1 MVETHKLA
9 KERGWVVGIDYPEW
23 ANNSAYLTTINGGYL
38 QEGETPKNAYDR
50 LAKRA
55 SELIKLPEYE
65 EKFLEIFWN
74 GWLIP
79 STPVMANFGYEYN
92 LPISCFGSVVG
103 DSMYEIGRK
112 NLEMLILS
120 KHGGGTSYSFDNIRD
135 IGSPIK
141 GGKLGKSDGILPFLK
156 MFDSSIIASRQN
168 TTRRGAVST
177 WVSTKSKQFKE
188 FLKIR
193 QPKGDVNTQC
203 LNLHQGAIIDDE
215 FMKKLIA
222 RDAKTVDIWKD
233 VLKARLETGEPYLF
247 FKDNANKNLS
257 DNWKINNLS
266 VKHSNLC

>member
-1 MVETHKLA
+1 MTETHKLA
-9 KERGWVVGIDYPEW
+9 KELHWKVGIDFPEW
-23 ANNSAYLTTINGGYL
+23 GNNSAYLTTILGGYL
-38 QEGETPKNAYDR
+38 QEGETPKIAYNR

-55 SELIKLPEYE
+55 SELLKKPELE
-65 EKFLEIFWN
+65 PKFLEIFWN

-79 STPVMANFGYEYN
+79 STPVMANFGFLYN
-92 LPISCFGSVVG
+92 LPISCFGSVIG

-120 KHGGGTSYSFDNIRD
+120 KNGGGTSYSFDKIRD

-141 GGKLGKSDGILPFLK
+141 GGMLGTSNGILPFLK
-156 MFDSSIIASRQN
+156 MFDSSIIASLQCK
-168 TTRRGAVST
+168 TRKGAMAGYL
-177 WVSTKSKQFKE
+177 STKSKQFKE

-215 FMKKLIA
+215 FMTKLGA

-233 VLKARLETGEPYLF
+233 ILKARLETGEPYLF
-247 FKDNANKNLS
+247 FKDNVNKNLAE
-257 DNWKINNLS
+257 NWKSNNLT